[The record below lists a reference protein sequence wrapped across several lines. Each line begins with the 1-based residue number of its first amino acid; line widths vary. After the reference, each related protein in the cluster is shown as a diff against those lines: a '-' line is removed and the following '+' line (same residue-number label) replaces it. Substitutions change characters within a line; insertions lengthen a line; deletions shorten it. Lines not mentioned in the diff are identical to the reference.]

1 MPTTDRVKRL
11 ALILPTDVADEI
23 CEEPTAAK
31 AMLLLQTIDD
41 VLEKMDGF
49 PHLLLSAT
57 TTQWL
62 SSLSTIHQL
71 QLIENL
77 AHDHVGVR
85 CRWLNTY

>member
-11 ALILPTDVADEI
+11 SLILPADVADEI

-41 VLEKMDGF
+41 VLEKMDRF
-49 PHLLLSAT
+49 PELLLSAT

-77 AHDHVGVR
+77 ALMIMSELDVNG
-85 CRWLNTY
+85 